1 MHGDSNVLAK
11 TSPLEGRCFHDAKF
25 DLQAVQAGSSDWPRV
40 SPLTA
45 ATAATAGGLGRRLVA
60 HPSRADMKTSR
71 SPHRPLTYA
80 SEEEQEERAE
90 EDAEPK
96 PKKSKKRE
104 KGGERPPEPG
114 GPPGKGG
121 STKSGTKG
129 STKQT
134 ITDVLAAS
142 EPARGK
148 PEDLRQCLLA
158 HFQGMLSVVE
168 MEEMALSDA
177 NFLPSSDATHTVS
190 SYLKEVCPKW
200 AKLWRG
206 HTDTKRPLAI
216 VVCSSALRA
225 LDVMR
230 QAAAF
235 KGDCR
240 VAKLFSKH
248 IKVEEQIASLAKL
261 PVHLAAGT
269 PGRIKKILDLDG
281 MTLDSLKYLVLDWNW
296 RDQKLRRLIDIPE
309 VKTDVLELLQKFII
323 PTARRSSAKIGLF

>member
-1 MHGDSNVLAK
+1 MAD
-11 TSPLEGRCFHDAKF
+11 
-25 DLQAVQAGSSDWPRV
+25 DLGQDWWLRENAAEQRSD
-40 SPLTA
+40 
-45 ATAATAGGLGRRLVA
+45 
-60 HPSRADMKTSR
+60 
-71 SPHRPLTYA
+71 A
-80 SEEEQEERAE
+80 SEEEQEEHAK

-96 PKKSKKRE
+96 PKKSKKRG

-114 GPPGKGG
+114 EPPSKGA

-129 STKQT
+129 GGTKQKVPRPEVAVPVIATEEEPKKKRKRKRKT

-142 EPARGK
+142 EPARGT
-148 PEDLRQCLLA
+148 PEDLRQSLLA

-177 NFLPSSDATHTVS
+177 SFLPSSDATHTVS

-200 AKLWRG
+200 AKLWRS
-206 HTDTKRPLAI
+206 HADTKRPLAI

-248 IKVEEQIASLAKL
+248 IKVEEQIALLAKQ

>member
-1 MHGDSNVLAK
+1 MAD
-11 TSPLEGRCFHDAKF
+11 
-25 DLQAVQAGSSDWPRV
+25 DLGQDWWLRENAAEQRSD
-40 SPLTA
+40 
-45 ATAATAGGLGRRLVA
+45 
-60 HPSRADMKTSR
+60 
-71 SPHRPLTYA
+71 A
-80 SEEEQEERAE
+80 SEEEQEEHAK

-96 PKKSKKRE
+96 PKKSKKRG

-114 GPPGKGG
+114 EPPSKGA

-129 STKQT
+129 GGTKQVPRPEVAVPVIATEEEPKKKRKRKRKT

-142 EPARGK
+142 EPARGT
-148 PEDLRQCLLA
+148 PEDLRQSLLA

-177 NFLPSSDATHTVS
+177 SFLPSSDATHTVS

-200 AKLWRG
+200 AKLWRS
-206 HTDTKRPLAI
+206 HADTKRPLAI

-248 IKVEEQIASLAKL
+248 IKVEEQIALLAKQ

>member
-1 MHGDSNVLAK
+1 MA
-11 TSPLEGRCFHDAKF
+11 DALGQ
-25 DLQAVQAGSSDWPRV
+25 DWWLQESVAEQRSD
-40 SPLTA
+40 
-45 ATAATAGGLGRRLVA
+45 
-60 HPSRADMKTSR
+60 
-71 SPHRPLTYA
+71 A
-80 SEEEQEERAE
+80 SEEEQEERAQ
-90 EDAEPK
+90 EDAAPK

-114 GPPGKGG
+114 KPPGKGG

-129 STKQT
+129 GTKQKVPRPEVAVPVIVTEEEPKKKRKRKRKT

-142 EPARGK
+142 EPARGT
-148 PEDLRQCLLA
+148 PEDLRQCLVA